1 MTCGVPSD
9 TLVSSSLRT
18 ANPQINFTRGIDTVQ
33 RYTYDI
39 NAQAILRRRGNVTQT
54 KDFVSVRLDQELK
67 AELLQAAEL
76 ERRSLS
82 SLCRL
87 LLEYAWGQYLKA
99 GSMRELLSESPHERT
114 KHRSSK

>member
-1 MTCGVPSD
+1 MLTRFKGIPKISFAWQLSAMRK
-9 TLVSSSLRT
+9 TVSQS
-18 ANPQINFTRGIDTVQ
+18 
-33 RYTYDI
+33 
-39 NAQAILRRRGNVTQT
+39 

-82 SLCRL
+82 SFCRL

-99 GSMRELLSESPHERT
+99 GSMRELLSASPHEHT